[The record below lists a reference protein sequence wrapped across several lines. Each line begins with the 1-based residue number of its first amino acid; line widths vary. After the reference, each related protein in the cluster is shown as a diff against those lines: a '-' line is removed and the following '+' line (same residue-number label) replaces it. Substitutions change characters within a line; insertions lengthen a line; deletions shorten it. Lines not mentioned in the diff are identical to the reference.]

1 MRENI
6 QLWEERAKEKK
17 DTDSQ
22 MALQC
27 LRRRKKLL
35 AEASQVEVQLVEH
48 KKVEQ
53 QLKEEVSLLREKLEE
68 LKRKRNLMRTR
79 QSRALAVSACPE
91 SETQIVSEIEDVFDR
106 WESRIAEYELQGATR
121 THVCDQFEEGF
132 RSEEEERELRAELQ
146 SL

>member
-1 MRENI
+1 MNGLKRFTSRLTASFDWLVQQVENHEALVSSTIQEVSHHAAKASIQVKRVERDGAQLKERLLRLRENI

-68 LKRKRNLMRTR
+68 LKR
-79 QSRALAVSACPE
+79 
-91 SETQIVSEIEDVFDR
+91 
-106 WESRIAEYELQGATR
+106 
-121 THVCDQFEEGF
+121 
-132 RSEEEERELRAELQ
+132 
-146 SL
+146 